1 MHSPSP
7 GNRSRGNVMSNKV
20 LSGDAGPCFLPDRQ
34 KEIFYYLPNAENV
47 RVSQAT
53 RINLQQG

>member
-1 MHSPSP
+1 
-7 GNRSRGNVMSNKV
+7 MSNKV